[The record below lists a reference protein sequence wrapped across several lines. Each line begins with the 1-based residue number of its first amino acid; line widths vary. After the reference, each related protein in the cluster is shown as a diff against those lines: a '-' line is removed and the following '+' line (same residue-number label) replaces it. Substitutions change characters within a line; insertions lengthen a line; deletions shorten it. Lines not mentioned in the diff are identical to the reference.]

1 MVTSFGENLEKI
13 GTEAFST
20 IDEVKTGQTHAKQV
34 PEMKQYSDRSS
45 LTKRI
50 EQNDAC

>member
-1 MVTSFGENLEKI
+1 MDTSFGENLEKI

-20 IDEVKTGQTHAKQV
+20 IDEVKTGQIDAKQV
-34 PEMKQYSDRSS
+34 PEMKQYCDRNS